1 MLAWSSP
8 FKIPQEAMI
17 ARKDTIH
24 MNENYRW
31 DFLAKS
37 EFFPE
42 TFLKESTY
50 GIAVPQTSENNYSLK
65 ILGQVAAV

>member
-1 MLAWSSP
+1 MP
-8 FKIPQEAMI
+8 FKIAQEAMI

-24 MNENYRW
+24 MNEDYRW

-42 TFLKESTY
+42 SFLKESAY
-50 GIAVPQTSENNYSLK
+50 GNAGPQMSENNYSLK
-65 ILGQVAAV
+65 VIGQVAAV